1 MEMRDDIRAQRSVVD
16 TVAQIAALISHAV
29 NPAVPLG
36 ASHGPISALSDLPC
50 AVTLG
55 TTHDD

>member
-29 NPAVPLG
+29 NPAVP
-36 ASHGPISALSDLPC
+36 
-50 AVTLG
+50 
-55 TTHDD
+55 